1 MQWHTPMGY
10 CVRDGQIVVDE
21 RQSEVVRQIFTDY
34 DSGISAIQIA
44 KTLIENGITNKN
56 DRVKWTHATVGRILE
71 NYNYLGTE
79 IYPCLIDRELFER
92 VQRKREEKR
101 KSLSHGVYRP
111 EKEERILFSGVIR
124 CGACGAA
131 YGHHTAK
138 KGKTKQ
144 EAKWKCK
151 NYVYHNQLC
160 CAGGFISDKEV
171 KEVCIKVINQI
182 MADKELIRDVPDER
196 DVVKPR
202 YTQLDKMVRRMSDE
216 GYEKVSAFILDR
228 AAERYL
234 TLKVRDVDE
243 RTEIMLEAL
252 GDAVELE
259 NFDETLYRKLIQEII
274 VNKDSTATVVFYNG
288 SRLTTEY
295 GQKKSAAVYIRKG
308 VEDGS

>member
-252 GDAVELE
+252 GDVVELE
-259 NFDETLYRKLIQEII
+259 KFDETLYRKLIQEII

>member
-10 CVRDGQIVVDE
+10 CVREGQIVVDE
-21 RQSEVVRQIFTDY
+21 RQSEVVKQIFADY
-34 DSGISAIQIA
+34 DSGMSAIQIA

-71 NYNYLGTE
+71 NHNYLGTE
-79 IYPCLIDRELFER
+79 NYPCLIDRELFKR
-92 VQRKREEKR
+92 VQIKREQKR

-111 EKEERILFSGVIR
+111 EKEERILFSGVIC
-124 CGACGAA
+124 CGTCGAA

-138 KGKTKQ
+138 KGRSKQ

-171 KEVCIKVINQI
+171 KEVCVKVINQI
-182 MADKELIRDVPDER
+182 IADKELIRDVPEER
-196 DVVKPR
+196 DVVTLR
-202 YTQLDKMVRRMSDE
+202 YTQLDKMVQRMSDE
-216 GYEKVSAFILDR
+216 GYEKVSALMLDR

-234 TLKVRDVDE
+234 TLRVRDVDE

-259 NFDETLYRKLIQEII
+259 DFDETLYRKIIQEII

-295 GQKKSAAVYIRKG
+295 GQKKKAAVYIRKG
-308 VEDGS
+308 AEDGS

>member
-1 MQWHTPMGY
+1 M
-10 CVRDGQIVVDE
+10 
-21 RQSEVVRQIFTDY
+21 
-34 DSGISAIQIA
+34 
-44 KTLIENGITNKN
+44 
-56 DRVKWTHATVGRILE
+56 
-71 NYNYLGTE
+71 
-79 IYPCLIDRELFER
+79 
-92 VQRKREEKR
+92 KREERR

-171 KEVCIKVINQI
+171 KEVCVKVINQI
-182 MADKELIRDVPDER
+182 IKDKELIKSVPEEQST
-196 DVVKPR
+196 VTPR
-202 YTQLDKMVRRMSDE
+202 YGELDEAVRGMSDE
-216 GYEKVSAFILDR
+216 GYEKVSALMLER

-234 TLKVRDVDE
+234 TLKVRDADE
-243 RTEIMLEAL
+243 RTEIMMEAL
-252 GDAVELE
+252 KGAEELAD
-259 NFDETLYRKLIQEII
+259 FDEALYRKLIQEIV
-274 VNKDSTATVVFYNG
+274 VNKDLTATVVFYNG

-295 GQKKSAAVYIRKG
+295 GHKKDTAVYIRKG
-308 VEDGS
+308 AEDGS